1 MTRKD
6 GRGPEALRPISFER
20 FFLKYAEGSVLVK
33 FGDTHVIC
41 TASVEEGVP
50 QFLRGSGKG
59 WVTAEYAMLPRAT
72 QTRTAR
78 ESVGKKPS
86 GRSMEIQRLIGR
98 SLRSVM
104 DMSLL
109 GERTVWIDCDVIQ
122 ADGGTRTA
130 CITGGCVALY
140 DALRTLQS
148 YGVIGKLPM
157 VSMVA
162 AISVGIVDGKI
173 LLDLNYNEDS
183 TASVDLNLVM
193 TERGNLV
200 EIQGTAEGTPFSK
213 NELDAMISLGE
224 KGIRELITLQKKAL
238 GIDASA

>member
-1 MTRKD
+1 MRRD
-6 GRGPEALRPISFER
+6 GRDPDALRPISFER
-20 FFLKYAEGSVLVK
+20 NFLKYAEGSVLVK

-41 TASVEEGVP
+41 TASVEESVP
-50 QFLRGSGKG
+50 PFLRGSGQG

-72 QTRTAR
+72 QTRKTR
-78 ESVGKKPS
+78 ESVAKKPS

-104 DMSLL
+104 DMGLL

-140 DALRTLQS
+140 DALKTLQG
-148 YGVIGKLPM
+148 YGVIGKFPM

-162 AISVGIVDGKI
+162 AISVGIVDNSF
-173 LLDLNYNEDS
+173 LLDLNYEEDS
-183 TASVDLNLVM
+183 TAEVDLNLVM
-193 TERGNLV
+193 TERGHLV
-200 EIQGTAEGTPFSK
+200 EIQGTAEGAPFTK
-213 NELDAMISLGE
+213 KELDAMIALGE
-224 KGIRELITLQKKAL
+224 KGIQELISLQKRTL
-238 GIDASA
+238 GIE

>member
-1 MTRKD
+1 MRRD
-6 GRGPEALRPISFER
+6 GRKPEDLRPISFER
-20 FFLKYAEGSVLVK
+20 SFLKYAEGSVLVK

-41 TASVEEGVP
+41 TASVEESVP
-50 QFLRGSGKG
+50 QFLRGSGQG

-109 GERTVWIDCDVIQ
+109 GERAVWIDCDVVQ

-140 DALRTLQS
+140 DALKTLQG
-148 YGVIGKLPM
+148 YGVIGKTPM
-157 VSMVA
+157 ISMVA
-162 AISVGIVDGKI
+162 AISVGIVNGEI
-173 LLDLNYNEDS
+173 LLDLNYDEDS
-183 TASVDLNLVM
+183 SAEVDLNLVM
-193 TERGNLV
+193 TEQGNLV
-200 EIQGTAEGTPFSK
+200 EIQGTAEGAPFTK
-213 NELDAMISLGE
+213 NELDIMIELGE
-224 KGIRELITLQKKAL
+224 KGIRELITLQKKTL
-238 GIDASA
+238 GIDESS

>member
-1 MTRKD
+1 MRKD
-6 GRGPEALRPISFER
+6 GRKADELRPISFER
-20 FFLKYAEGSVLVK
+20 SFLKYAEGSVLVK

-41 TASVEEGVP
+41 TASVEESVP
-50 QFLRGSGKG
+50 QFLRGSGQG

-72 QTRTAR
+72 QTRTSR

-98 SLRSVM
+98 SLRSIM

-130 CITGGCVALY
+130 CITGGCIALY
-140 DALRTLQS
+140 DALKTLQG
-148 YGVIGKLPM
+148 YGVIGKFPM

-162 AISVGIVDGKI
+162 AISVGIVGGEI
-173 LLDLNYNEDS
+173 LLDLNYEEDS
-183 TASVDLNLVM
+183 SAEVDLNLVM
-193 TERGNLV
+193 TDQDTLV
-200 EIQGTAEGTPFSK
+200 EIQGTAEGVPFSRDRL
-213 NELDAMISLGE
+213 NAMITMAE
-224 KGIRELITLQKKAL
+224 KGIRELLSLQKKVL
-238 GIDASA
+238 GIDSHS